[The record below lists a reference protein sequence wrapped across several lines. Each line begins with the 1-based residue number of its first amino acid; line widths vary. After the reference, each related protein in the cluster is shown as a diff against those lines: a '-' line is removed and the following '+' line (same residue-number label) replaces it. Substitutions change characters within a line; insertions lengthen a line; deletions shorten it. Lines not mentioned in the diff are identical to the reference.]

1 MLIIYIY
8 TYIVIRKD
16 FDLLRWRATLLYGAN
31 NLQLSTRQDKKNHF
45 GHPNYE
51 HYYLIYEDED
61 KKFGYRQT
69 VSKIRDKNGNLTY
82 KDRNSPN
89 FCSYRLL
96 YMWYYN
102 HMIWDK

>member
-16 FDLLRWRATLLYGAN
+16 FDLLRLRATLLSRYGAK

-61 KKFGYRQT
+61 KQFGYRQT

-102 HMIWDK
+102 HMI